1 MVGLSNAR
9 MGLCARV
16 ASITMAAL
24 VLAGAI
30 GVVLPAAPASAAP
43 EPAAIPTRW
52 EFTLDP
58 GPLRVMTVDIGNGPQ
73 AYYYLTYKVTNH
85 SGEDRFFTPTFEI
98 YTDDG
103 TLMRSGRDVPQ
114 EVTDYIL
121 RRLGNALLLD
131 EIGIQDTLLQ
141 GRENARE
148 GLVVWPVRETDID
161 EIKIFANGFSGE
173 TKTIERPDN
182 GKPITLRKTMMLV
195 HRVPGHVNT
204 NTSRPIP
211 RLENASRWIMR

>member
-1 MVGLSNAR
+1 MLGLSNSR
-9 MGLCARV
+9 LGGCARI
-16 ASITMAAL
+16 ASITMSLGAVSAG
-24 VLAGAI
+24 VLLTATP
-30 GVVLPAAPASAAP
+30 VLAAP
-43 EPAAIPTRW
+43 EPAPIPTRW

-58 GPLRVMTVDIGNGPQ
+58 GPLRVMTVNTDDGPKP
-73 AYYYLTYKVTNH
+73 YYYFTYKVTNH
-85 SGEDRFFTPTFEI
+85 SGEDRFFTPTFEM

-103 TLMRSGRDVPQ
+103 TLMRSGREVPK

-131 EIGIQDTLLQ
+131 EIAIQDTLLQ

-148 GLVVWPVRETDID
+148 GLVVWPVRSLDID
-161 EIKIFANGFSGE
+161 EIKVFANGFSGE

-182 GKPITLRKTMMLV
+182 GEPITLRKTMMLV
-195 HRVPGHVNT
+195 HRVAGEVNT
-204 NTSRPIP
+204 STSRPIP